1 MRSDPKALIIT
12 GFGLN
17 CEDETAHA
25 LQRAGARTTL
35 THLNDLLKEPHILQE
50 NHILLFIGG
59 FSFGDH
65 IAAGRIFAA
74 RLRYGLKE
82 PLREFISSG
91 RLAMG
96 ICNGFQT
103 MVKLG
108 VLPGLEENLFEQE
121 VSVVHNDSGV
131 FRDDWVHLRVD
142 PNSPC
147 IFTRGIDRIEL
158 PIRHGEGKF
167 VPRDEEQ
174 LEKLLQRGL
183 AVLRYVDPNTGQPTT
198 LFPHNPNGSIE
209 GIAGICSPSGRLLG
223 LMPHPEAYHSPYN
236 HPDWPS
242 RRRKGNLPQIGDGLR
257 FFQNAVD
264 FARREL

>member
-1 MRSDPKALIIT
+1 MRSSPKALIIT

-17 CEDETAHA
+17 CEDETAYA
-25 LQRAGARTTL
+25 LQKVGAVTTS
-35 THLNDLLKEPHILQE
+35 THLNDLLKAPHLLKE
-50 NHILLFIGG
+50 YHILLFIGG

-74 RLRYGLKE
+74 RLRHALKE
-82 PLREFISSG
+82 PLRAFIREG

-108 VLPGLEENLFEQE
+108 ILPCLEGDLFEQE

-131 FRDDWVHLRVD
+131 FRDDWVHLGVD

-147 IFTRGIDRIEL
+147 VFTRGIDRMEL
-158 PIRHGEGKF
+158 PVRHGEGKF
-167 VPRDEEQ
+167 VARDQKQ
-174 LEKLLQRGL
+174 LEAILQKGL
-183 AVLRYVDPNTGQPTT
+183 AALRYLDPNTGEPTT
-198 LFPHNPNGSIE
+198 LHPYNPNGSVE

-242 RRRKGNLPQIGDGLR
+242 ERRRDRLSRTGEGLR
-257 FFQNAVD
+257 FFQNAVE